1 MMIRIYPWD
10 QEGKSLA
17 GRLGSPSVVGDRN
30 LHGGAAASSD
40 LLPTSAQGLPRYAY
54 VAFPWPVPAV
64 FSRQVLETCCLVG
77 CRSHRELSLRLG
89 DVMP

>member
-40 LLPTSAQGLPRYAY
+40 LLSTCAQGLLT
-54 VAFPWPVPAV
+54 
-64 FSRQVLETCCLVG
+64 SRGARVESQVLAK
-77 CRSHRELSLRLG
+77 LG
-89 DVMP
+89 ADPC